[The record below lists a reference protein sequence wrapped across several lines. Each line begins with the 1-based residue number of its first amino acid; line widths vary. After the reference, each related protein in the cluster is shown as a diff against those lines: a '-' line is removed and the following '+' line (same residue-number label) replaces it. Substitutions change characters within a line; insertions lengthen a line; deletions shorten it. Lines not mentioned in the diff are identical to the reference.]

1 MWPKS
6 LNILQVALNC
16 IALIAV
22 LVSLASLAGVVDTSH
37 FFPNLVGNE
46 LITILFSL
54 AYLSWWEDKKE
65 RREDKEEMVRIRR
78 EDKEETALNRREDK
92 QEMAALRQ
100 NMTATSIITT
110 FISLASAIS
119 SVLYTY
125 FTINSK

>member
-1 MWPKS
+1 M
-6 LNILQVALNC
+6 
-16 IALIAV
+16 
-22 LVSLASLAGVVDTSH
+22 DTSH
-37 FFPNLVGNE
+37 FFPNLIGNE

-65 RREDKEEMVRIRR
+65 RREDKEEMVRIRREDKEEMVRIRR

-119 SVLYTY
+119 SVVYTY